1 MKILFFVCL
10 FLSGAIVA
18 SAQTKIVTNSDLD
31 KYRVQREKAVA
42 DYRENYAKRG
52 MPSPEELDRRNEQ
65 DRKVLAETASR
76 VRAERL
82 ERERIKAE
90 YEAAL
95 RRAEVADR
103 DQTVIYVDGM
113 EIPTYI
119 WSDGRRYRYPQI
131 RYNNQP
137 GYFAGGQFWPTGPRT
152 QPKPLFVRPRN

>member
-1 MKILFFVCL
+1 MRILLFVCVI
-10 FLSGAIVA
+10 LSVSTVVGAQAKV
-18 SAQTKIVTNSDLD
+18 VTNADLD
-31 KYRVQREKAVA
+31 KYRAEREKAAV

-52 MPSPEELDRRNEQ
+52 LPSPEELDRRNEQ
-65 DRKVLAETASR
+65 DRRVLAETASR

-82 ERERIKAE
+82 ERERANAE

-103 DQTVIYVDGM
+103 ERAIIYVDGVAM
-113 EIPTYI
+113 PTYF

-152 QPKPLFVRPRN
+152 QPKPLIARPRK